1 MAAAFLFLGKSM
13 QLPSD
18 LLTALND
25 ELTRERFSAALY
37 LAAAGQFENMNLSG
51 FADWARNA
59 SSEETS
65 HAKAFFDY
73 ITDRNAPPVLAAVAA
88 IPTLPADAGA
98 LFSAALKQE
107 QIVSEALRQI
117 YAKAMNVGDYFTAD
131 FLHPFL
137 KEQVKSERELTE
149 IVSKVSAHPNELLL
163 IEQAL
168 GETK

>member
-1 MAAAFLFLGKSM
+1 M

-18 LLTALND
+18 LLAALND

-51 FADWARNA
+51 FAKWARKA
-59 SSEETS
+59 SKEETG
-65 HAKAFFDY
+65 HARAFFDY

-88 IPTLPADAGA
+88 VPALPADAGA

-107 QIVSEALRQI
+107 QIVSEALRKI
-117 YAKAMNVGDYFTAD
+117 NALALNDGDYFTVE
-131 FLHPFL
+131 FLQWFL

-149 IVSKVSAHPNELLL
+149 IVSKVNAHPNELLHM
-163 IEQAL
+163 EHRL
-168 GETK
+168 GKGKL